1 MDVCTTR
8 NTLKY
13 AHKQYKLEINRDRG
27 KFYNN
32 NKLIF
37 QGFAFKALMMF
48 IDNCNDTNV
57 KEKFQPQLTMREQ
70 CKFKERRKDDK
81 EKTL

>member
-1 MDVCTTR
+1 MDACTTR
-8 NTLKY
+8 NTLIY
-13 AHKQYKLEINRDRG
+13 AHKNYKLEINKDRG

-32 NKLIF
+32 NKLLF
-37 QGFAFKALMMF
+37 QGFAFRALQMF
-48 IDNCNDTNV
+48 IDNCNNDNV
-57 KEKFQPQLTMREQ
+57 KWKFQAQLNMREQ

>member
-1 MDVCTTR
+1 MDACTTR

-13 AHKQYKLEINRDRG
+13 AHKQYKLEINKDRG

-48 IDNCNDTNV
+48 IDNCNDDNDCICFFSSRIIY
-57 KEKFQPQLTMREQ
+57 KIFFSL
-70 CKFKERRKDDK
+70 FI
-81 EKTL
+81 KT